1 MIFGKCGYMKLCATI
16 IAVTTG
22 VFVSVVSVLQFS
34 HFLSGVHY
42 YPSDNLPSDIRI
54 YYRIIVNWSLASC
67 YLYLPSLIEC
77 IVQKIGN
84 LCGLPD
90 CYFKFIKNV
99 LLLSALNAI
108 IAYWQNVPEI
118 CLWNIN
124 IRYAESIHFYLHFS
138 LWIISFLIMVAIDI
152 TEIMGIKSIL
162 YYNITSGSRCSFKS
176 QQFDTFLLNIGLPG
190 SSCIIIILWAQKVM
204 RLLLAVIWT
213 LGILS
218 CNQTDDKDI
227 KYVARQIE
235 KKRTWMY
242 FSEKITISP
251 LK

>member
-1 MIFGKCGYMKLCATI
+1 
-16 IAVTTG
+16 
-22 VFVSVVSVLQFS
+22 
-34 HFLSGVHY
+34 
-42 YPSDNLPSDIRI
+42 
-54 YYRIIVNWSLASC
+54 VNWSLASC

-99 LLLSALNAI
+99 LLLSALNVIVYYYTYNAILNILHLILNNFILKAI

-152 TEIMGIKSIL
+152 TEIMGIKSV
-162 YYNITSGSRCSFKS
+162 K
-176 QQFDTFLLNIGLPG
+176 
-190 SSCIIIILWAQKVM
+190 
-204 RLLLAVIWT
+204 
-213 LGILS
+213 
-218 CNQTDDKDI
+218 
-227 KYVARQIE
+227 
-235 KKRTWMY
+235 
-242 FSEKITISP
+242 
-251 LK
+251 